1 MLRIPCPK
9 CRKTSYT
16 ADVESFYSC
25 SHCGF
30 KFSGKHGPDRRR
42 ESRAQKVIPLVLSY
56 EDQDF
61 KASTSDISEKGIGIK
76 ITGKP
81 SLMIGDVLTLTVSN
95 VSMTAKVMWMKRLS
109 DEVLAGLQKGV
120 LG

>member
-25 SHCGF
+25 SYCGF

-42 ESRAQKVIPLVLSY
+42 ESRAAEVIPLVFSY
-56 EDQDF
+56 RDHDF

-76 ITGKP
+76 ISGKP
-81 SLMIGDVLTLTVSN
+81 SILIGDVLTLTIRN
-95 VSMTAKVMWMKRLS
+95 VSMAAKVMWMKRLS
-109 DEVLAGLQKGV
+109 DGDLAGLQKV
-120 LG
+120 H

>member
-9 CRKTSYT
+9 CRKASYT

-25 SHCGF
+25 SYCGF

-42 ESRAQKVIPLVLSY
+42 ESRAVEVIPLVLSY
-56 EDQDF
+56 QDQDF
-61 KASTSDISEKGIGIK
+61 KASTADISEKGIGIK
-76 ITGKP
+76 ISGKP
-81 SLMIGDVLTLTVSN
+81 SILIGDVLTLAISN

-109 DEVLAGLQKGV
+109 DGDLAGLQKV
-120 LG
+120 Y